1 MFPTVLTTI
10 SAYFIAPIAAPPV
23 VIDGI
28 RKPVAGSLLY
38 GNNIISGSG
47 VPSSN
52 AIGVNLYLIWE
63 ATLIDEWIYNGGTY
77 QLVGFHFFIGVF
89 ASIGCGWELSYR

>member
-10 SAYFIAPIAAPPV
+10 SAYFIASIAAPPV
-23 VIDGI
+23 VIG
-28 RKPVAGSLLY
+28 RRRNPVADSLLY
-38 GNNIISGSG
+38 GNNTSSSYG
-47 VPSSN
+47 VSSLN

-63 ATLIDEWIYNGGTY
+63 ATSIDDWIYNSGTY

-89 ASIGCGWELSYR
+89 AYIGCGWELLYR